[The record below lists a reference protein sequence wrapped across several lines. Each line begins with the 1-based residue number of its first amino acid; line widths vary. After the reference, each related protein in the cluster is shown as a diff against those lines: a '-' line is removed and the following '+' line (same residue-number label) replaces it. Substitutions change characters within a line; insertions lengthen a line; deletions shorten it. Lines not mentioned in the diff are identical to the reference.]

1 MANNKIP
8 EVLNS
13 MRVYNDGEDNCLG
26 IATVDLPELPN
37 LTQTI
42 SGAGMAGEVDAPV
55 LGQYGSME
63 TTLNWRTPHHE
74 AIKMGGGQAVALE
87 IRGAIQNWDS
97 GVNDYVIDA
106 VRIVIRGRVKSLA
119 LGTFETANTTD
130 TTDTIETTY
139 IKIDL
144 NGKTIREIDKYA
156 CLDAVNG
163 KNTLADIKE
172 ALGLS

>member
-13 MRVYNDGEDNCLG
+13 MRIYNDGEDNCLG
-26 IATVDLPELPN
+26 IANVDLPEMPN

-42 SGAGMAGEVDAPV
+42 SGVGMAGEVDAPI

-106 VRIVIRGRVKSLA
+106 IRVVIRGRAKNLA

-130 TTDTIETTY
+130 TTNTIETTY

-144 NGKTIREIDKYA
+144 NGKTVREIDKYA

-163 KNTLADIKE
+163 VNMLENIKE